1 MRRHGGGGEIDNA
14 NPMRTLLP
22 AALGIGTL
30 DLLFAWGFWAN
41 KGVAFTDIL
50 HSIAAGWYGKASRD
64 MRATSAVVG
73 ALSHYAIILAF
84 VLAYWLLA
92 KRFRALRTHPWRY
105 GLPYGLGLYAVM
117 YLVVLPLSAAGSPGF
132 GNLAWVAASIAMH
145 MLIGVLCAFAARR
158 ALR

>member
-1 MRRHGGGGEIDNA
+1 MNNA

-50 HSIAAGWYGKASRD
+50 QTIASGWYGKASRG
-64 MRATSAVVG
+64 MGTTSAVVG
-73 ALSHYAIILAF
+73 GLSHYAITLAF
-84 VLAYWLLA
+84 LLAYWLA
-92 KRFRALRTHPWRY
+92 TKRFPALRAHTWRY

-117 YLVVLPLSAAGSPGF
+117 NFVVLPLSAAGSPGF
-132 GNLAWVAASIAMH
+132 DNHAWVAASIAMH
-145 MLIGVLCAFAARR
+145 MLIGVLCALAARR